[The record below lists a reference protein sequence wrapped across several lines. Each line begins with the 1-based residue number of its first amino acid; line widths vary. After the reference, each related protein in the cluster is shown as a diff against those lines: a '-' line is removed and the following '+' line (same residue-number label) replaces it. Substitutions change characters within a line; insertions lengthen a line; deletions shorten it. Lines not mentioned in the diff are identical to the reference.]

1 MGRLHLAQSRCDH
14 EQPVGILAHEPQ
26 AMDKHRTPSCKGVD
40 KVGQVFP
47 LHYATIFHP
56 HDGIVSEFQGSGLDP
71 SKPSLKARKVER
83 ILLAGVNDEHRAK
96 SLTATSRTTRRR

>member
-1 MGRLHLAQSRCDH
+1 MVVSR
-14 EQPVGILAHEPQ
+14 PSTFNPQ
-26 AMDKHRTPSCKGVD
+26 LTRPAAAFEIKGVD

-47 LHYATIFHP
+47 LHYATIFPP

-83 ILLAGVNDEHRAK
+83 ILLAGVNDEHREPPAQK
-96 SLTATSRTTRRR
+96 TGGTRRSTLRKTQV